1 MGSTTNRYL
10 AYPNTVAGKS
20 LVSSATAW
28 TFGSYVELVP
38 VNTITVD
45 FYIVGFV
52 WLTFPTAAVDVTVE
66 TLFEVATGLAASEV
80 LAVQF
85 PSTWRI
91 DSAAGHMPLP
101 QIILPEPKL
110 IAANT
115 RLSARV
121 ANTGTV
127 AFTYA
132 GFKLLYQ
139 RA

>member
-1 MGSTTNRYL
+1 MPSTTNRYL
-10 AYPNTVAGKS
+10 SYPAALAGIS
-20 LVSSATAW
+20 LVSPTSAW
-28 TFGSYVELVP
+28 VFGSYVELVAASG
-38 VNTITVD
+38 ITVD
-45 FYIVGFV
+45 FYICGFV
-52 WLTFPTAAVDVTVE
+52 WLTFPTYTVDTTIE
-66 TLFEVATGLAASEV
+66 TLFEVATGASSSEV

-101 QIILPEPKL
+101 QIILPEPKFV
-110 IAANT
+110 AANT

-121 ANTGTV
+121 ANSGTV
-127 AFTYA
+127 AATYA

>member
-1 MGSTTNRYL
+1 MTSTTNRYL
-10 AYPNTVAGKS
+10 AYPAAAAGKS
-20 LVSSATAW
+20 LVSSAIAW

-38 VNTITVD
+38 INIITST

-52 WLTFPTAAVDVTVE
+52 WLTFPTATVDVTVE
-66 TLFEVATGLAASEV
+66 TLFQVATGASGSEV
-80 LAVQF
+80 EAVQF

-91 DSAAGHMPLP
+91 DSAAGHMPLA

-132 GFKLLYQ
+132 GFKLFYQ
-139 RA
+139 MA

>member
-10 AYPNTVAGKS
+10 SYPAAAAGIS
-20 LVSSATAW
+20 LVSPTTAW
-28 TFGSYVELVP
+28 SFGSYVELVP
-38 VNTITVD
+38 LNGITVD
-45 FYIVGFV
+45 FYICGFV
-52 WLTFPTAAVDVTVE
+52 WLTFPTYTVDTTVE
-66 TLFEVATGLAASEV
+66 TIFEIATGAVASEV

-121 ANTGTV
+121 ANSGTV
-127 AFTYA
+127 AATYA

-139 RA
+139 RV